1 MPSNVIVSL
10 LVLHGSVI
18 VSHYTLLLLNNDT
31 RTAPYAHCLQTV
43 QHFDVQLELVTTT
56 GLLRR
61 GTWFTQLR
69 AGALTEEHAAA
80 AFLAKFPNVLHDQ
93 TPMQ

>member
-1 MPSNVIVSL
+1 MWLCRCLSL
-10 LVLHGSVI
+10 HNSVT

-31 RTAPYAHCLQTV
+31 RTIPYAHCLQTA
-43 QHFDVQLELVTTT
+43 QYFDVQLELVTTT

-80 AFLAKFPNVLHDQ
+80 AFLAEFPNVLHDQ
-93 TPMQ
+93 TPME